1 MERCEGSVKAHSGH
15 QSTGGGSIPAPS
27 LHYWFGETEEAQW
40 LVEKFHY
47 SKRWPSNVQFIVTAH
62 LDGGLFGNKGEAVG
76 AVVYSIP
83 PTRWSVPVLELSRL
97 VRADSARFQLS
108 ALVGMSVRRLRR
120 SGDVN
125 ILVSFADWT
134 QGHHGGIYQACGWK
148 YNGQRDRAMD
158 GLVIDGE
165 FVPGR
170 GANNRFGTRSPA
182 LLKERGIEAEPHW
195 DEGKH
200 LYWLAWGEGLKTA
213 ADVGL
218 KSVPYPKPGEK
229 TRASASASDVRQQSG
244 DFGRVAGV
252 AGERLDP
259 EVQNGIAQARTW
271 PRSKP
276 WEATQGQLASG
287 VAGVR
292 YNPTLQSEARNL
304 GGRYEVGPKFF
315 ALDTEGRKHV
325 LHHELGHDL
334 SDQMLRDGSAWK
346 ALDNGKLPQDLNGQ
360 TTPGRDRSRGVR
372 VAAYG
377 SAVLGVSRPRS
388 RADHRGA
395 S

>member
-1 MERCEGSVKAHSGH
+1 MARTSDPHAATVKAW
-15 QSTGGGSIPAPS
+15 Q
-27 LHYWFGETEEAQW
+27 
-40 LVEKFHY
+40 
-47 SKRWPSNVQFIVTAH
+47 
-62 LDGGLFGNKGEAVG
+62 
-76 AVVYSIP
+76 
-83 PTRWSVPVLELSRL
+83 
-97 VRADSARFQLS
+97 
-108 ALVGMSVRRLRR
+108 
-120 SGDVN
+120 
-125 ILVSFADWT
+125 
-134 QGHHGGIYQACGWK
+134 
-148 YNGQRDRAMD
+148 
-158 GLVIDGE
+158 
-165 FVPGR
+165 
-170 GANNRFGTRSPA
+170 
-182 LLKERGIEAEPHW
+182 
-195 DEGKH
+195 
-200 LYWLAWGEGLKTA
+200 
-213 ADVGL
+213 
-218 KSVPYPKPGEK
+218 
-229 TRASASASDVRQQSG
+229 TRARASASDVRQQSG

-360 TTPGRDRSRGVR
+360 TTPGEIVAEGFALLHTDRRF
-372 VAAYG
+372 
-377 SAVLGVSRPRS
+377 LES
-388 RADHRGA
+388 RAPDLVRIIEERARHYGFPVKA
-395 S
+395 SA